1 MQSRMHQTRAR
12 YGDHYLVQPNCT
24 LPTEPWVP
32 CGSPLPRA
40 VVPGAQSASPPALIA
55 AAAAP
60 ATPARPAPLLNHID
74 QMARDRVIS
83 LEGRVGHIEQVTRDI
98 LVSLEDRVGHI
109 EEVTRDILA
118 RVANL
123 EQQLVQ
129 CVTTVEQNAQGT
141 VARIANLED
150 QQIRVDHNTQGMVAR
165 VVHLE
170 ELHIRFADLER
181 RARGEFDGIARLETR
196 VTNLENG
203 RQNQQWRDD
212 AWQAQPW
219 RTDR

>member
-1 MQSRMHQTRAR
+1 MCGRWATEDNGHTQSRMHQTRAAW
-12 YGDHYLVQPNCT
+12 GDHYLVQPNCT

-40 VVPGAQSASPPALIA
+40 VAPGAQSASPPALIA

-60 ATPARPAPLLNHID
+60 ATHPAPATLLNHID
-74 QMARDRVIS
+74 QMARDRIIS
-83 LEGRVGHIEQVTRDI
+83 LEGRVGHIEQ
-98 LVSLEDRVGHI
+98 
-109 EEVTRDILA
+109 VTRDILA

-129 CVTTVEQNAQGT
+129 CVATVEQNAQDT
-141 VARIANLED
+141 VARIANLEE
-150 QQIRVDHNTQGMVAR
+150 QQIRVDQNTQGMVAR

-170 ELHIRFADLER
+170 ELHNRFADLER
-181 RARGEFDGIARLETR
+181 LARGGFDGIARLETR